1 MTSTQPD
8 SPACRQH
15 SRAQATRTEE
25 NGGGLAAG
33 AGGSDEV
40 AVGPAGGD
48 NADGGDGDD
57 GRQGQ
62 SRRAQ
67 QQKRP
72 DESRRGNR
80 EREEEQDG
88 KGDCR
93 GRGRG

>member
-15 SRAQATRTEE
+15 SRGQATRMEE
-25 NGGGLAAG
+25 NGGGFAAG
-33 AGGSDEV
+33 AGDGSDEV
-40 AVGPAGGD
+40 AVGPAGAD
-48 NADGGDGDD
+48 NADGDDDDD

-67 QQKRP
+67 QQKIP

-80 EREEEQDG
+80 GREEEQDG
-88 KGDCR
+88 RGDCR
-93 GRGRG
+93 GRG